1 MSLWLNNLLSYVEKH
16 EEGFCPECGSAN
28 IAVTVA
34 GEPRKTILFRCR
46 DCGSSEVFNN
56 NVYYIPTRVIM
67 KVSKISEVRY
77 ENRRYHLHK
86 MRGEFTY

>member
-1 MSLWLNNLLSYVEKH
+1 MRLGKSISKKERKKIMSLWLNNLLSYVEKH

-56 NVYYIPTRVIM
+56 NVYEGKDTTS
-67 KVSKISEVRY
+67 VSMTLK
-77 ENRRYHLHK
+77 
-86 MRGEFTY
+86 

>member
-1 MSLWLNNLLSYVEKH
+1 MRLGKSISKKKEKIMSLWLNNLLSYVEKH

-56 NVYYIPTRVIM
+56 NVYEGKDTT
-67 KVSKISEVRY
+67 SIS
-77 ENRRYHLHK
+77 
-86 MRGEFTY
+86 FTLK

>member
-1 MSLWLNNLLSYVEKH
+1 MRLGKSISKKERKKIMSLWLNNLLSYVEKH

-56 NVYYIPTRVIM
+56 NVYEGKDTT
-67 KVSKISEVRY
+67 SIS
-77 ENRRYHLHK
+77 
-86 MRGEFTY
+86 FTLK